1 MSVGRKMQPGSDYF
15 HPFFEGAFYGFYS
28 VSGSQPQVPSTSQQD
43 KLSFEGVNIKGS
55 FINYVDQILPNF
67 DPLYPTRGQ
76 FWAGILHDT

>member
-28 VSGSQPQVPSTSQQD
+28 VSGSQPQVPSTSQQG

-55 FINYVDQILPNF
+55 FNNYVDQILPNF
-67 DPLYPTRGQ
+67 DPSTPSEDNCGHFT
-76 FWAGILHDT
+76 